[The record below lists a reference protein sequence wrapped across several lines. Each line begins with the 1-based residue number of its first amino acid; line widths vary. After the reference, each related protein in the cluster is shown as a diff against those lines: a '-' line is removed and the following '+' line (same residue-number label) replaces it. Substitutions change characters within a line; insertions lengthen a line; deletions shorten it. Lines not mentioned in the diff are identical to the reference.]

1 MTDYFPREES
11 GRPEVIVAPSRIYVE
26 TAVLMALALAIGG
39 FFLLRAHDR
48 GCDLWM
54 PGGITLAVLG
64 LLVYTGISW
73 LAERIEIHKDRI
85 AHRSLAGWRRLGI
98 ADIRGFQIL
107 SNGRDRYVVFL
118 PSDRTSPRIKIRI
131 FLQGT
136 ERLVDWARERFPE
149 LEADASED
157 EVAAIQAGEDFGA
170 DPAERASALG
180 RIRFLA
186 SGLNFFCALVFF
198 WILMFPH
205 PRIPLLW
212 TMILCPIP
220 ALVVGLRS
228 RGLVRAFSVGSKKI
242 PELSGALVMPALGLA
257 LHAAWQ
263 WNLPDR
269 STLLMP
275 MVMASVAS
283 ILVCFVSFPG
293 TTRRPIHW
301 VLLVVFCT
309 AYGSGA
315 TVALNALL
323 DKGTPKVHEVFVLE
337 KHIRSRVVKSYEVL
351 VGPGVNGHRPETMKV
366 DRSAYGKLR
375 LRERA
380 IVRVMPGRFGT
391 PWCVVVPMPA
401 APTGP

>member
-1 MTDYFPREES
+1 MADYFPREES

-48 GCDLWM
+48 GGDLWM

-64 LLVYTGISW
+64 LLAYTGISW

-98 ADIRGFQIL
+98 ADIRGYQIL
-107 SNGRDRYVVFL
+107 SNGRDRYVVLL

-131 FLQGT
+131 FLQGS
-136 ERLVDWARERFPE
+136 ERVLDWARERFPE
-149 LEADASED
+149 LEADRSEEDGAAVQAD
-157 EVAAIQAGEDFGA
+157 EDDGA
-170 DPAERASALG
+170 DPTEREAHRT

-186 SGLNFFCALVFF
+186 SGLNFVCALVLF
-198 WILMFPH
+198 WSLMFPH
-205 PRIPLLW
+205 PRVPILW

-220 ALVVGLRS
+220 ALVLGFRS

-242 PELSGALVMPALGLA
+242 PELSGSLVMPALGLA

-269 STLLMP
+269 SALLMP
-275 MVMASVAS
+275 MVLASLGS

-293 TTRRPIHW
+293 ATRRAIHW
-301 VLLVVFCT
+301 ILLVAFCS
-309 AYGSGA
+309 AYGAGA

-323 DKGTPKVHEVFVLE
+323 DKGAPKVHEVFVLE

-351 VGPGVNGHRPETMKV
+351 VGPGVTGRRPETMTV
-366 DRSAYGKLR
+366 DRFTFDKLR

-380 IVRVMPGRFGT
+380 VVRIMPGRFGA
-391 PWCVVVPMPA
+391 PWCVVVPSGESPE
-401 APTGP
+401 